1 MSVTINTLRA
11 KSGNYGSTRKASA
24 IQYLVYHYTGN
35 KTDTAKNNATYL
47 HNNLV
52 KASAHYFVDENS
64 IYQSV
69 PDLSVAYAVGG
80 GKYSD
85 CATTGGGKLYGV
97 CTNTN
102 SISIEM
108 CSTGGVI
115 APATI
120 QRAVALGK
128 ELMAK
133 YSIPVSRVCRHFDV
147 NGKHCPGWSGWY
159 GKDPDQ
165 WEALVKKLSTTAT
178 ATSTTTVTPYIVRIT
193 ADVLNVRSGPGTSY
207 SVVTTVKQGDAY
219 TIVAESGG
227 WGKLKSGAGWVKLG
241 YTERV

>member
-1 MSVTINTLRA
+1 MSMTINTLRA

-24 IQYLVYHYTGN
+24 IQYLVYHYTSN
-35 KTDTAKNNATYL
+35 KTDTAKNNATYF

-80 GKYSD
+80 SKYSD

-97 CTNTN
+97 CTNAN

-159 GKDPDQ
+159 GKDSDQ
-165 WEALVKKLSTTAT
+165 WEALVKELGTTAKT
-178 ATSTTTVTPYIVRIT
+178 ASTTTVTPYIVRIT